1 MNKIIKTVKK
11 EEVEAAEQQKVD
23 IWSKFLTYLKEKD
36 LPTYILLAKTKF
48 NEIDESSAKVVFQ
61 KNQEFQ
67 MKNAQKREIWE
78 EKIQKNF
85 ILFCGKNITLSP
97 SIEEEEKEKLEEK
110 PKDKILKD
118 QGIINVLNLFDAT
131 VQEVKE
137 IKEDK

>member
-1 MNKIIKTVKK
+1 MNH
-11 EEVEAAEQQKVD
+11 QQ
-23 IWSKFLTYLKEKD
+23 SCF
-36 LPTYILLAKTKF
+36 
-48 NEIDESSAKVVFQ
+48 S

-67 MKNAQKREIWE
+67 MKMPKREIWE
-78 EKIQKNF
+78 ENSEEF
-85 ILFCGKNITLSP
+85 YPFCGKNITLSP